1 MNNRKR
7 SRSASSQACRL
18 ARLPRRWASR
28 KARSADSSSGP
39 SPRCG
44 DSSGST
50 SRRRTSRSTCPDRC
64 LSVPRRMDDD
74 MQAMDAGTIE
84 LGRRLEAFAHA
95 RLSPDPRLTART
107 RARVLREARLSFE
120 AARIAVHVAPAIAA
134 SNRSMRSRLVMP
146 FLAAAL
152 WVGIAVGSISA
163 AQAGG
168 PLYSTRMWVESAL
181 LPSDPT
187 ARTDAELD
195 RMDARLAE
203 AVTGAARGD
212 RLAVSASLDA
222 YFLIADDAIAGS
234 ANDPGLEARVAKALN
249 QHQDVLALIAARL
262 ADKGNTTAS
271 DAIER
276 NIERAI
282 EHNATVILN
291 IGSPGGSQG
300 GGGSGGAG
308 SSGTGGSTG

>member
-107 RARVLREARLSFE
+107 RARVLREARLSF
-120 AARIAVHVAPAIAA
+120 
-134 SNRSMRSRLVMP
+134 
-146 FLAAAL
+146 
-152 WVGIAVGSISA
+152 
-163 AQAGG
+163 
-168 PLYSTRMWVESAL
+168 
-181 LPSDPT
+181 
-187 ARTDAELD
+187 
-195 RMDARLAE
+195 
-203 AVTGAARGD
+203 GAARGD

-262 ADKGNTTAS
+262 ADKGNTTTS

>member
-1 MNNRKR
+1 
-7 SRSASSQACRL
+7 
-18 ARLPRRWASR
+18 
-28 KARSADSSSGP
+28 
-39 SPRCG
+39 
-44 DSSGST
+44 
-50 SRRRTSRSTCPDRC
+50 
-64 LSVPRRMDDD
+64 MDDH

-84 LGRRLEAFAHA
+84 LGRRLDAFARA
-95 RLSPDPRLTART
+95 RLSPDPRRTART

-152 WVGIAVGSISA
+152 WLGIAVGSISA

-168 PLYSTRMWVESAL
+168 PLYPTRMWVEAAL

-203 AVTGAARGD
+203 AVSGAARGD

-234 ANDPGLEARVAKALN
+234 ANDPELEARVAKALN
-249 QHQDVLALIAARL
+249 QHRDVLALIAERL

-291 IGSPGGSQG
+291 IGSHSGSPG
-300 GGGSGGAG
+300 GGGSSGAG
-308 SSGTGGSTG
+308 SSGTGGGGSGDTGGGGSTGGGGATGGGAGASDNPPASADPVHPTTPSDKPDRTAKPTPVPPSPDHSPHGPSD

>member
-1 MNNRKR
+1 
-7 SRSASSQACRL
+7 
-18 ARLPRRWASR
+18 
-28 KARSADSSSGP
+28 
-39 SPRCG
+39 
-44 DSSGST
+44 
-50 SRRRTSRSTCPDRC
+50 
-64 LSVPRRMDDD
+64 MDDD

-84 LGRRLEAFAHA
+84 LGRRLDAFARA
-95 RLSPDPRLTART
+95 RLSPDPRRTART

-152 WVGIAVGSISA
+152 WLGIAVGSISA

-168 PLYSTRMWVESAL
+168 PLYPTRMWAEAAL

-203 AVTGAARGD
+203 AVSGAARGD

-249 QHQDVLALIAARL
+249 QHQDVLALIAERL

-291 IGSPGGSQG
+291 IGSHSGSQG
-300 GGGSGGAG
+300 GGGSSGAG
-308 SSGTGGSTG
+308 SNGTGGSGGTGSGGGGAAGGGAGAGGNPPASADPVHPTAPSDKPERTAKPTPDAAPDPTSPDHSPHGPSN